1 MSAASTSRRPA
12 LLAARV
18 VIMLLLL
25 AVTLLPVYWILS
37 TSIRPDAEVLRPNP
51 TLWPERVTFD
61 HYREIVASGRISFYL
76 GNSLAVAF
84 GSTALALI
92 LGAPAAY
99 ALTRFRYP
107 GSLAEQV
114 RLWMLSTRFIPPFA
128 IVIPIFLLF
137 RDLKLLDTR
146 TGLLL
151 AHAVFSLPFALWLL
165 ISGFEQIPREIEEA
179 ALVDGSSRW
188 RAFLTVAL
196 PLAAPTLA
204 ATAIFALLLSWN
216 EFLFALLLT
225 ASKATTMPVYISQF
239 VTDRSLQWGQIAASA
254 AVASLPVIAF
264 LLFAQRY
271 LVRGLTMGAA
281 K

>member
-1 MSAASTSRRPA
+1 MSGHPRRRLVLP
-12 LLAARV
+12 
-18 VIMLLLL
+18 VIRTGVMLLLL
-25 AVTLLPVYWILS
+25 VATLLPVYWILS
-37 TSIRPDAEVLRPNP
+37 TSIRPDAEVLRPDP
-51 TLWPERVTFD
+51 SLWPEQITFE
-61 HYREIVASGRISFYL
+61 HYRKVFGSNRITFYL
-76 GNSLAVAF
+76 ANSVAVAF
-84 GSTALALI
+84 GSTALALA

-99 ALTRFRYP
+99 AFTRFRYP
-107 GSLAEQV
+107 GSLADHV

-137 RDLKLLDTR
+137 RDLNLLDTR
-146 TGLLL
+146 TGLLI
-151 AHAVFSLPFALWLL
+151 AHTVFSLPFVLWLL
-165 ISGFEQIPREIEEA
+165 ISGFEQLPREIEEA
-179 ALVDGSSRW
+179 ALVDGSSRF

-216 EFLFALLLT
+216 EFFFALLLT
-225 ASKATTMPVYISQF
+225 ASRATTVPVFISQF
-239 VTDRSLQWGQIAASA
+239 VTDRSLQWGEIAASA
-254 AVASLPVIAF
+254 AVASVPVIAF

>member
-1 MSAASTSRRPA
+1 MSARPIHRRRALAMVRAAMLA
-12 LLAARV
+12 LLLV
-18 VIMLLLL
+18 
-25 AVTLLPVYWILS
+25 VTLLPVYWILS
-37 TSIRPDAEVLRPNP
+37 TSVRPDAEVLRPNP
-51 TLWPERVTFD
+51 SLWPAQLTFE
-61 HYREIVASGRISFYL
+61 HYHNIFTSGRITFFLS
-76 GNSLAVAF
+76 NSLVVAF
-84 GSTALALI
+84 GSTALALA

-99 ALTRFRYP
+99 AFTRFRYP
-107 GSLAEQV
+107 GSLADHV

-146 TGLLL
+146 AGLLI
-151 AHAVFSLPFALWLL
+151 AHTVFSLPFVLWLL
-165 ISGFEQIPREIEEA
+165 ISGFEQLPREIEEA
-179 ALVDGSSRW
+179 ALVDGSSRF

-225 ASKATTMPVYISQF
+225 ASQATTMPVFIAQF
-239 VTDRSLQWGQIAASA
+239 VTDRSLQWGEIAASA
-254 AVASLPVIAF
+254 AVASVPVILF
-264 LLFAQRY
+264 LFFAQRY